1 MKISAPVMLDIQGL
15 SLTPDENKILKHP
28 KVGGVILFT
37 RNYESPDQLRNL
49 IAEIRGA
56 SHARL
61 FIAVDQEGG
70 RVQRFRKGFTEL
82 PSLGSLG
89 EIYETNPEEAI
100 LLTEKSGEQM
110 AKELR
115 AFDIDFSFAP
125 VLDLRKNISEV
136 IGDRSFHRDPAVVSI
151 LAKAYITGMHRAG
164 MIAVGKH
171 FPGHGSVAADSHIAL
186 PVDTRTFEEIE
197 KEDLIPFQDLI
208 HHGLDAVM
216 PAHVIYSA
224 VDKNPAGFSAHWL
237 KKVLRDQLNFKG
249 IIFSDDLS
257 MEGAAVVND
266 IKVRARLALDAGCD
280 MILICN
286 DSLGASQVLS
296 YL

>member
-1 MKISAPVMLDIQGL
+1 MQIPAPVMLDLQGL
-15 SLTPDENKILKHP
+15 RLTPEEKKILKHP

-37 RNYESPDQLRNL
+37 RNYESPEQLRNL
-49 IAEIRGA
+49 ITEIREA
-56 SHARL
+56 SHTRL
-61 FIAVDQEGG
+61 LIAVDHEGG

-82 PSLGSLG
+82 PPLSSFG

-125 VLDLRKNISEV
+125 VLDLHKNISEV
-136 IGDRSFHRDPAVVSI
+136 IGDRSFHRDPIVVTV

-186 PVDTRTFEEIE
+186 PIDTRTLEEIE
-197 KEDLIPFQDLI
+197 KEDLIPFQNLI

-216 PAHVIYSA
+216 PAHVIYSS
-224 VDKNPAGFSAHWL
+224 VDKNPAGFSAFWL
-237 KKVLRDQLNFKG
+237 KKILREQLNFKG

-257 MEGAAVVND
+257 MQGAAVVKD
-266 IKVRARLALDAGCD
+266 LKERASLALDAGCD
-280 MILICN
+280 MILVCN
-286 DSLGASQVLS
+286 DPLGVSQVLA

>member
-1 MKISAPVMLDIQGL
+1 MLDLQGL
-15 SLTPDENKILKHP
+15 RLTPAENKILKHP

-37 RNYESPDQLRNL
+37 RNYESPEQLRNL
-49 IAEIRGA
+49 IAEIREA
-56 SHARL
+56 SHTRL
-61 FIAVDQEGG
+61 LIAVDHEGG

-82 PSLGSLG
+82 PPLGSFG
-89 EIYETNPEEAI
+89 EIYETNPDEAI

-136 IGDRSFHRDPAVVSI
+136 IGDRSFHRDPAVVSV

-186 PVDTRTFEEIE
+186 PVDTRTFAEIE

-224 VDKNPAGFSAHWL
+224 VDKNPAGFSAFWL
-237 KKVLRDQLNFKG
+237 KKILREQLNFKG

-257 MEGAAVVND
+257 MQGAAVVKD
-266 IKVRARLALDAGCD
+266 LTERARLALDAGCD
-280 MILICN
+280 MILVCN
-286 DSLGASQVLS
+286 DPVGASQVLS